1 MSKPWRG
8 NSASFQY
15 EKFDH
20 PNKDNFPG
28 LEEEDTRSTTPAI
41 ATPGEGVLLPKEPP
55 KHSRARSQSKNA
67 TTRDGEN
74 IADQRNSARTNTLF
88 RKKKAV
94 PAEDM
99 ARKPKP
105 EDANCQVSIIYIFP
119 PAINIMQ
126 TGCSYNN

>member
-1 MSKPWRG
+1 MSKLMRG

-74 IADQRNSARTNTLF
+74 IA
-88 RKKKAV
+88 
-94 PAEDM
+94 EDM
-99 ARKPKP
+99 ARKLKP
-105 EDANCQVSIIYIFP
+105 EDANCQVSIIYYIFP
-119 PAINIMQ
+119 IMQ
-126 TGCSYNN
+126 TGYSYNN